1 MNYLPEVHVH
11 YTYTYVYSYL
21 FPEATY
27 KQARYCVSC
36 LLYLYKNKS
45 VLEST
50 FESTSVQLA
59 YSTVSSL
66 RRELE

>member
-1 MNYLPEVHVH
+1 VNYLPEVHVH

-36 LLYLYKNKS
+36 LP
-45 VLEST
+45 V
-50 FESTSVQLA
+50 
-59 YSTVSSL
+59 
-66 RRELE
+66 